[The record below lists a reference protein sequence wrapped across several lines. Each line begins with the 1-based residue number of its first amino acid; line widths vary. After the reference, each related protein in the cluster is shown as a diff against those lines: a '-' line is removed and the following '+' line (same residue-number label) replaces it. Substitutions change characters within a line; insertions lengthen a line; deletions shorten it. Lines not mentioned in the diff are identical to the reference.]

1 MEKRVSAT
9 EARIRFGE
17 VMRAARQ
24 GPVIVERDGKP
35 EVVVLSKAAYDELIS
50 ERIPAGELV
59 KVAHQNVRGDL
70 AARKVKTLPAPEEI
84 LSELREERYG

>member
-17 VMRAARQ
+17 IMRAARL

-35 EVVVLSKAAYDELIS
+35 EVVVLSKAAYDDLILDKVS
-50 ERIPAGELV
+50 ASELV
-59 KVAHQNVRGDL
+59 KIAHQNVRRDL
-70 AARKVKTLPAPEEI
+70 ARRKVKALPAPEEI
-84 LSELREERYG
+84 LTELREERYG